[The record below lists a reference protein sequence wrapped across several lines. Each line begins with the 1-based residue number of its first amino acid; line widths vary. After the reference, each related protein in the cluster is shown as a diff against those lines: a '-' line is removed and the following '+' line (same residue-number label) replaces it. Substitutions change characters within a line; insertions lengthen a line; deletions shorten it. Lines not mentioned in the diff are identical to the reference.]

1 LRRPIP
7 SWQKN
12 KPIRELVL
20 APVELIK
27 DFGEAIVSISK
38 QESDE
43 KIAALK
49 AGHPVKRKTKK

>member
-1 LRRPIP
+1 MA
-7 SWQKN
+7 KN